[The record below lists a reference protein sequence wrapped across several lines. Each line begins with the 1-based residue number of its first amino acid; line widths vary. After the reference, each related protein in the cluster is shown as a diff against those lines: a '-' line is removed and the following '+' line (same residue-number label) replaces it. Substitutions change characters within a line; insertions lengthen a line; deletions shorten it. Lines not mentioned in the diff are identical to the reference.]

1 MQETIGNRLPVV
13 ISGTSAFIMDI
24 WGNESGPYNNC
35 LHFLVMMGAT
45 IAPQIVKPFLAH
57 EMIDYPFNS
66 TSEALVLRNNI
77 SASGFNDSSKYAY
90 QTNTSL
96 FNPYPD
102 VKDSQF
108 LPNIDNA
115 LDGPIAGDV
124 LELTRNE
131 QVNSGTKVQFA
142 YVIIGIGM
150 IIGSSLH
157 MVLFLLSK
165 CNTKHIE
172 NNGSSTKKEE
182 KVMKTVNNMTN
193 LQGKSFR
200 YKTFSSLLLIVLCI
214 LAFMVGGL
222 EEIFGGFLVTFSVK
236 KLEWSKESATDLPT
250 IFWASIAMIR
260 LIAIFLSKL
269 ISAKILIGASISLLT
284 LSVVTMS
291 FTVLQFSSAILIG
304 TIVLGLGIGS
314 LFSTI
319 INLSKT
325 SLPSLS
331 SGFISS
337 ALFVTLFVAK
347 IGTPVLI
354 GYLFENVDYMWFLHL
369 SLVYVCMLIFNYV
382 LLLLTSFY
390 HRKSL

>member
-1 MQETIGNRLPVV
+1 
-13 ISGTSAFIMDI
+13 MDI
-24 WGNESGPYNNC
+24 WGKESGPYLNA

-45 IAPQIVKPFLAH
+45 MAPQIVKPFLAH
-57 EMIDYPFNS
+57 QIDYPFNS
-66 TSEALVLRNNI
+66 TSEAFALENNTNVTE
-77 SASGFNDSSKYAY
+77 FNDSLNHAY
-90 QTNTSL
+90 QINTSL
-96 FNPYPD
+96 YNLNPNLQE
-102 VKDSQF
+102 SQF

-115 LDGPIAGDV
+115 LDGPIIDDV
-124 LELTRNE
+124 LRKNVVASSE
-131 QVNSGTKVQFA
+131 TKVQFA

-157 MVLFLLSK
+157 VVLFFLSK
-165 CNTKHIE
+165 CDATHIQ
-172 NNGSSTKKEE
+172 NNKDSTKEEE
-182 KVMKTVNNMTN
+182 KVTKSVNSKTIVN
-193 LQGKSFR
+193 GKSLR
-200 YKTFSSLLLIVLCI
+200 YRTFSSLLLGVLCI

-236 KLEWSKESATDLPT
+236 KLEWKNESATDLPT

-260 LIAIFLSKL
+260 LLAILLSKF
-269 ISAKILIGASISLLT
+269 IPAKILIGASISLLT

-291 FTVLQFSSAILIG
+291 FTVIQFSSAILIG

-337 ALFVTLFVAK
+337 ALFVTLFGAK

-354 GYLFENVDYMWFLHL
+354 GYLFESVDYMWFLHL
-369 SLVYVCMLIFNYV
+369 SLIYVCMLILNYV
-382 LLLLTSFY
+382 LLILTSFY
-390 HRKSL
+390 HEKSY